1 MTGSSRMSSGP
12 LTQSVI
18 SEEDIVELTQSGF
31 YKTPRIVKGLDFLPF
46 ARDVLDCGNE
56 LYVKFRINHD
66 ADRILSF
73 TRVYDL
79 GFDNSVLFEIKN
91 PPRNRIL
98 IENIEDF
105 EFIQYRPQTDW
116 VAINMGNTKRLGVN
130 EFNEFRISETF
141 RHLHPVIFLRAGYFW
156 HVMGMEPTDAEMD
169 GEKVWYLYLKRQ
181 DRDFMIRVDFTSDQ
195 KFIFN
200 PLSDSWS
207 LDNPTVEITDIEE
220 IKKALKSED
229 VSEAI
234 VSGVPMR
241 LVRVQEIAKGVLFFV
256 FLDTSEARRYYYA
269 RRTTK
274 LRIVT
279 NSENGNKEYLLDHVK
294 AMYID

>member
-1 MTGSSRMSSGP
+1 M
-12 LTQSVI
+12 
-18 SEEDIVELTQSGF
+18 ELTDNGF
-31 YKTPRIVKGLDFLPF
+31 YKTPRIIKGLEFLPF

-56 LYVKFRINHD
+56 LYIKFWVNHD

-79 GFDNSVLFEIKN
+79 GFNNSVLFEIKN
-91 PPRNRIL
+91 PLRNRIL

-141 RHLHPVIFLRAGYFW
+141 RRLHPVTFLHGGCFW
-156 HVMGMEPTDAEMD
+156 NVMGIEPTDAEVN
-169 GEKVWYLYLKRQ
+169 GNKVWYLYLKRQ
-181 DRDFMIRVDFTSDQ
+181 DEDFMIRVDFSGDQ
-195 KFIFN
+195 KFTFN

-207 LDNPTVEITDIEE
+207 LDNPTAEITDLER
-220 IKKALKSED
+220 IKKALKSDE
-229 VSEAI
+229 VSKVI

-241 LVRVQEIAKGVLFFV
+241 LIRVQEIAKGVLFFV
-256 FLDTSEARRYYYA
+256 FLDTAEKRRYYYA
-269 RRTTK
+269 RHTTK
-274 LRIVT
+274 LRIV
-279 NSENGNKEYLLDHVK
+279 ENEESGRKEYLLDHIK
-294 AMYID
+294 AMHID

>member
-1 MTGSSRMSSGP
+1 M
-12 LTQSVI
+12 
-18 SEEDIVELTQSGF
+18 ELTQSGF
-31 YKTPRIVKGLDFLPF
+31 YKTPRIIKGLDFLPF
-46 ARDVLDCGNE
+46 AREVLDCGNE
-56 LYVKFRINHD
+56 LYVKFRANQE
-66 ADRILSF
+66 ACRILSF

-79 GFDNSVLFEIKN
+79 GFDNSVLFDIN
-91 PPRNRIL
+91 APLHNRIL
-98 IENIEDF
+98 IEDINNF

-156 HVMGMEPTDAEMD
+156 HVMGMEPTDSEMN

-181 DRDFMIRVDFTSDQ
+181 DRDFMIRVDFSGDQ

-207 LDNPTVEITDIEE
+207 LDNPTQEITDLEQ
-220 IKKALKSED
+220 IKKELKSED
-229 VSEAI
+229 VSEVV

-241 LVRVQEIAKGVLFFV
+241 LMRVQEIAKGVLFFV
-256 FLDTSEARRYYYA
+256 FLDTAEKRRYYYA
-269 RRTTK
+269 RHTTK
-274 LRIVT
+274 LRIV
-279 NSENGNKEYLLDHVK
+279 ENAESGRKEYLMDHVK
-294 AMYID
+294 AIHVD

>member
-1 MTGSSRMSSGP
+1 M
-12 LTQSVI
+12 
-18 SEEDIVELTQSGF
+18 ELTDNGF
-31 YKTPRIVKGLDFLPF
+31 YKTPRIIKGLDFLPF

-56 LYVKFRINHD
+56 LYVKFSVNHD

-73 TRVYDL
+73 TRVFDL
-79 GFDNSVLFEIKN
+79 GFDNSVLFDIKH
-91 PPRNRIL
+91 PLHNRIL
-98 IENIEDF
+98 IEDITNF

-130 EFNEFRISETF
+130 EFNAFRINETF
-141 RHLHPVIFLRAGYFW
+141 QHLHPVIFLRAGYFW

-181 DRDFMIRVDFTSDQ
+181 DKDFMIRVDFTSDH

-207 LDNPTVEITDIEE
+207 LDNPTQEITDLEE
-220 IKKALKSED
+220 IKKALKSDE
-229 VSEAI
+229 VSEVI

-241 LVRVQEIAKGVLFFV
+241 LIRVQEIAKGVLFFV
-256 FLDTSEARRYYYA
+256 FLDTAEKRRYYYA

-274 LRIVT
+274 LRIV
-279 NSENGNKEYLLDHVK
+279 ENAESGRKEYLLDHVK
-294 AMYID
+294 AMHID

>member
-1 MTGSSRMSSGP
+1 M
-12 LTQSVI
+12 
-18 SEEDIVELTQSGF
+18 ELTDNGF
-31 YKTPRIVKGLDFLPF
+31 YKTPRIIKGLDFLPF

-56 LYVKFRINHD
+56 LYVKFRTNCD
-66 ADRILSF
+66 SDRILSF
-73 TRVYDL
+73 TRVFDL
-79 GFDNSVLFEIKN
+79 GFDNSVLFDIKN
-91 PPRNRIL
+91 QLHNRIL

-130 EFNEFRISETF
+130 EFNKFRISETF
-141 RHLHPVIFLRAGYFW
+141 QHLHPVIFLRAGYFW

-181 DRDFMIRVDFTSDQ
+181 DKDCMIRVDFSGDQ

-207 LDNPTVEITDIEE
+207 LDNSTAEITGLEE
-220 IKKALKSED
+220 IKKSLKSDE
-229 VSEAI
+229 VSEVI

-241 LVRVQEIAKGVLFFV
+241 LIRVQEIAKGVLFFV
-256 FLDTSEARRYYYA
+256 FLDTAEKRRYYYA
-269 RRTTK
+269 KHTTK

-279 NSENGNKEYLLDHVK
+279 NAENGRKEYLLDHVK
-294 AMYID
+294 AMNID